1 MTVGLLISA
10 ITIITFFVLLF
21 IFKRCQTSKSPK
33 LMLGHQNITQ
43 SSKSITQNKIVNS
56 IQDMKITITTSSNYK
71 DDSIIDITGQSSI
84 IPTNNNLKKYIKGV
98 PFWAHHYVF
107 SYNEIMEASYEQIDF
122 YHTFKESFLRG
133 EYLDLEGNT
142 NYAFILLFDL
152 LNNYESNKKLLR
164 LENQLNLLGE
174 YYPKTKPY
182 CNAHFTKIL
191 AGDESDDATK
201 IKSDNSFSQN
211 HYYDND
217 YWSLGTKYKA
227 KLKLN
232 VDEVKLLNK
241 LWYPS
246 STFCSIEYCFIEI
259 LKLYISVIVELD
271 KKFIQEGVTLD
282 SQFTVVADVVAR
294 KHYKY
299 RSGSSNY
306 NYCLETTT
314 KELYTYVFKHCENAV
329 REFYGHKRKI
339 STDVYYS
346 NKEVKAIY
354 ESIIVSRVSEIL
366 PIQIY
371 TVAPPDEETEIELYA
386 KNTSRW
392 KFKFEELKENYDGNI
407 KRFIDSIHI
416 LARLNKKNPSVEN
429 IFFDASKFIAKYDK
443 ESALILYIHY
453 LYYDLMSTSFDNKPF
468 TKTIQKNLFKTN
480 EQLHDF
486 EIIVSELIN
495 DKNLDK
501 AINGVSKVYEIK
513 RKKIKIDTASIKE
526 VQQQHSGTVELLN
539 EYLKD
544 DYEDENNSI
553 RAEELNKDEII
564 MEIVPKNDRFQN
576 SVTESKIDFTPLH
589 LETLELFVK
598 SNYSVPQFD
607 LDIFAKSKGIFKNQL
622 LESINE
628 ACYDLLDD
636 VLIEEEDEYYTININ
651 YYQKISAK

>member
-1 MTVGLLISA
+1 MAIVILIIIVGRYMVDKSQNTDRLKSA
-10 ITIITFFVLLF
+10 
-21 IFKRCQTSKSPK
+21 SKNK
-33 LMLGHQNITQ
+33 YDYQR
-43 SSKSITQNKIVNS
+43 SKIDLNNQLENS
-56 IQDMKITITTSSNYK
+56 KQDMKITITTSSSYK
-71 DDSIIDITGQSSI
+71 DDSIIDITGQSSN
-84 IPTNNNLKKYIKGV
+84 IPSNIDLKKYADGV

-107 SYNEIMEASYEQIDF
+107 SYDEITRATYEQKGF
-122 YHTFKESFLRG
+122 YSFFKESFLKG

-152 LNNYESNKKLLR
+152 LNEYETNKKLLK
-164 LENQLNLLGE
+164 LENYLNILGQ

-182 CNAHFTKIL
+182 GNANFAKIL
-191 AGDESDDATK
+191 AGDESDDAAK
-201 IKSDNSFSQN
+201 IKSENAYSQN
-211 HYYDND
+211 YYYNND

-232 VDEVKLLNK
+232 DEEVKLLNK

-246 STFCSIEYCFIEI
+246 NNFCGIEYCFMEI
-259 LKLYISVIVELD
+259 LKLYISVIVELN
-271 KKFIQEGVTLD
+271 KKFIQEGSTID
-282 SQFTVVADVVAR
+282 SQFTLVADVVAR
-294 KHYKY
+294 KHYNY
-299 RSGSSNY
+299 RNGSSNY
-306 NYCLETTT
+306 KYCLETTT
-314 KELYTYVFKHCENAV
+314 KELYSYIFKHCENAV
-329 REFYGHKRKI
+329 RECYGHKRKI

-366 PIQIY
+366 PILIN

-392 KFKFEELKENYDGNI
+392 KSTFEELTKNYDGNI
-407 KRFIDSIHI
+407 KKFIDSIHI
-416 LARLNKKNPSVEN
+416 LAKLNKRNPSIEN

-443 ESALILYIHY
+443 ESALTLYVHY

-513 RKKIKIDTASIKE
+513 RKKIQLDTASIKE

-553 RAEELNKDEII
+553 RAEELNIDEII
-564 MEIVPKNDRFQN
+564 MEIVPKNDRSQK
-576 SVTESKIDFTPLH
+576 SVTESTIDFTPLH

-622 LESINE
+622 VESINE

-636 VLIEEEDEYYTININ
+636 VLIDEEDEYYTININ

>member
-1 MTVGLLISA
+1 
-10 ITIITFFVLLF
+10 
-21 IFKRCQTSKSPK
+21 
-33 LMLGHQNITQ
+33 MLGHQNITQ